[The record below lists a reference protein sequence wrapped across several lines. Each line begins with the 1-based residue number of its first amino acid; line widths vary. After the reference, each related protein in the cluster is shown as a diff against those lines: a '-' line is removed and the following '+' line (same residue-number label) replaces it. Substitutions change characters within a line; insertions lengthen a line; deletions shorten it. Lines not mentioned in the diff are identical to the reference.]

1 MLSYVIF
8 HLNINLP
15 IGIVTCLFGTTRMLE
30 HGIWFNS
37 EWWLKYD
44 ILLEKYET
52 FGILGTEKKIHYIET
67 CFTWTDSSY
76 FSIEH

>member
-1 MLSYVIF
+1 
-8 HLNINLP
+8 
-15 IGIVTCLFGTTRMLE
+15 MLE